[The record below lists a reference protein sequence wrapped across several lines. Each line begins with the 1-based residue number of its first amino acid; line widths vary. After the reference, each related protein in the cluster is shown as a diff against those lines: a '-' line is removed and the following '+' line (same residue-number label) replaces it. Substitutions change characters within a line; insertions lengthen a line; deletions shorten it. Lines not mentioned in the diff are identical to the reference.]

1 MPIVNAVHRILFEGA
16 PVAAAVS
23 ELMSRAPRAEQD

>member
-16 PVAAAVS
+16 PVDEAVR
-23 ELMSRAPRAEQD
+23 ELMSRALRSEQD